1 MKKIAFI
8 TGSLS
13 RGGTQLSLVQLIN
26 SIDNNYD
33 ISIILEKKETSLLS
47 SINKKVK
54 VIYLTELGNGITPR
68 TFINNTLSQRDIIN
82 ALKGMSVYIRFL
94 LNKNTLMLHNYFL
107 AKYATF
113 DEEFDIAI
121 AYAGGIR
128 NTTLFT
134 LEKVN
139 AKKKVMWVHEDFT
152 TLSDEEKE
160 VGKIVFKRFDK
171 IFCVSEG
178 AKRKFLELYPDLL
191 EKVEVFYSIFDSE
204 EWIEK
209 AKVKT
214 DLDFI
219 KSNEI
224 KFLTVGRL
232 ANEKGQDLIPEV
244 VSLLKD
250 KGYLFKWYII
260 GDGYKKKWLI
270 KEIKKRKLENYL
282 VLLGEKENPYPYYK
296 ECDIYVQTSRKE
308 GYCISM
314 AEAITFGKPIVATN
328 FLTAKEF
335 INHEYDGLISDINS
349 QSIFENIKKLLD
361 NKDLLDKITKNI
373 KKKSIDTKSEI
384 VKFYNLQ

>member
-1 MKKIAFI
+1 MRKVAFI

-26 SIDNNYD
+26 NIDKDYD
-33 ISIILEKKETSLLS
+33 ISVILEKKETSLLS
-47 SINKKVK
+47 TINKKVE
-54 VIYLTELGNGITPR
+54 ITYLTELGNGITPR
-68 TFINNTLSQRDIIN
+68 TFIKSALSQRNIIN
-82 ALKGMSVYIRFL
+82 AVKGLIVYIRFL
-94 LNKNTLMLHNYFL
+94 LNKNTLRLHQFFLSNYSTL
-107 AKYATF
+107 

-121 AYAGGIR
+121 AYAGGMR

-134 LEKVN
+134 LDKVR
-139 AKKKVMWVHEDFT
+139 AKKKIMWVHEDFT

-160 VGKIVFKRFDK
+160 LGKKIFKKFDK

-178 AKRKFLELYPDLL
+178 SKRKFLELYPDLL
-191 EKVEVFYSIFDSE
+191 GKVEVFYSIFDSE
-204 EWIEK
+204 VWIEQAK
-209 AKVKT
+209 AKT
-214 DLDFI
+214 DLEFVN
-219 KSNEI
+219 SNEI

-244 VSLLKD
+244 VSMLKD
-250 KGYLFKWYII
+250 NGYQFKWYVI
-260 GDGYKKKWLI
+260 GDGYKKKWLV
-270 KEIKKRKLENYL
+270 KEIKNRKLEKYL
-282 VLLGEKENPYPYYK
+282 ILLGEKENPYPYYK

-314 AEAITFGKPIVATN
+314 AEAITFGKPIVATD

-335 INHEYDGLISDINS
+335 ITHEYDGLISDINS

-361 NKDLLDKITKNI
+361 NKQLLDKIKENI

-384 VKFYNLQ
+384 VKFYDL